1 MRRECVIPAIFRRES
16 TPPLMDA
23 RWKIAGMTSL
33 RSVARAFFNG
43 SQIPMP
49 SVDDFAV
56 ALPSTP
62 KTTAQDR
69 LRATRATW
77 SRV

>member
-43 SQIPMP
+43 TQIPMP

-56 ALPSTP
+56 ALTE
-62 KTTAQDR
+62 
-69 LRATRATW
+69 
-77 SRV
+77 